1 MIYYRQGE
9 GFIGSTI
16 NDGWVTSFNIYISH
30 VRNTYT
36 YIYIYIYI
44 YTYIYIPYFTSKI
57 KERYDGFKIAG
68 KLFLVF
74 FFGSLYS

>member
-44 YTYIYIPYFTSKI
+44 YIYMYIYIYIYIYIYPIFYIEDKRT
-57 KERYDGFKIAG
+57 
-68 KLFLVF
+68 L
-74 FFGSLYS
+74 